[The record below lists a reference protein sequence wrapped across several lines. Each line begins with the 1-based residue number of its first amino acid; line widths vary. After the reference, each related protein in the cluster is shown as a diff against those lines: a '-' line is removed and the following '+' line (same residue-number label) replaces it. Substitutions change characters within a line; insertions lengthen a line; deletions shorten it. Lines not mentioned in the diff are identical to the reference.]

1 VLHTDDFIH
10 VVLMRESS
18 CALAVLDVLGMIVV
32 SKSSESAMVSDSR
45 PRSTTTTSSSP
56 AATATTATTATER
69 RSVWGVE
76 LWGRASKRHLERVQA
91 LLNVLRRHLGR

>member
-45 PRSTTTTSSSP
+45 SRSATTTSSSP
-56 AATATTATTATER
+56 AATATTATER

-76 LWGRASKRHLERVQA
+76 LWGRASKGHLERVQA
-91 LLNVLRRHLGR
+91 FLNVLRGHL